1 MSTRALSTTS
11 FESPYVSL
19 DLLSYLKSRQVT
31 PFQIFNEVIIPDFL
45 HQMSE
50 LKQPVEGSSGG
61 GGSSSSSGGGG
72 SCSSS
77 TTNNA
82 DDTIIEEDSDS
93 SCHNC
98 NLQGMFEEIQNDLI
112 YIKKACGKFGQWED
126 QVNDSMKGFAF
137 QALDNAFKQRT
148 GSQEL
153 TKETSYLQDKLKNT
167 HRIVSMLKESLHS
180 SPQLSSVNLNS
191 QSLQLAKDS
200 MIRREFNRYH
210 CSVYLPAELEVESND
225 KIMAEISTFLEIAAV
240 YNDLDVTTKLCLL
253 CFSVFPE
260 NAVIKK
266 KVLVHWWVGEG
277 FIDTLGT
284 SGKTAEDT
292 ANQFFNDFIEKGLI
306 KPVYKKGRPSADSCN
321 MDPYIRDAVII
332 LAKRAGF
339 FNFDS
344 NGNPTEDFTR
354 SRRAC
359 LVKTEEGSSIHE
371 LPYRLEQEK
380 VQSIINVNEPNLDF
394 RSEWFS
400 KMKYVKVLQLGRWQ
414 SSAKHLI
421 QVEDSE
427 FLKGLKN
434 MRHIRY
440 LSLRGVSRIT
450 ELPASICKLSNLR
463 ILNLNGCADL
473 EQLPQGIGSLKN
485 LTHLDMYECY
495 LISHMPTGLALL
507 YQLQV
512 LKGFVIGE
520 PRPGGNYCKL
530 ADLSGLEH
538 LRKLSIHVDI
548 NKTSD
553 AAKRELISLA
563 NFKKLRSLSISWSRL
578 YDTPKKPLTLK
589 RIATKKFMSRVKS
602 TKPPPPPPSPLM
614 DPVSVPLEK
623 LNLNYFPGSKMPD
636 WLMQWDLNKL
646 KKLYIRGGSLSN
658 LCHGKQCKWG
668 ATNVR
673 FKFLEKL
680 QMDWSKLQDLF
691 PDLTYLEIFECPELS
706 SIPCDENGVWKK
718 AD

>member
-1 MSTRALSTTS
+1 MSTRALVTTS

-31 PFQIFNEVIIPDFL
+31 SFQIFNEVIMPDFL

-50 LKQPVEGSSGG
+50 LKQLVEGSSSSGSS
-61 GGSSSSSGGGG
+61 GSSSSS
-72 SCSSS
+72 S
-77 TTNNA
+77 TANNG
-82 DDTIIEEDSDS
+82 DDTIVEEDSY
-93 SCHNC
+93 
-98 NLQGMFEEIQNDLI
+98 LQMMFEEIQNDLI
-112 YIKKACGKFGQWED
+112 YIKKACVKFKQWEED
-126 QVNDSMKGFAF
+126 QVNVSMKGLVFR
-137 QALDNAFKQRT
+137 ALDDAFKQRT
-148 GSQEL
+148 GSRDRRE
-153 TKETSYLQDKLKNT
+153 ETSYIRDKLVKT
-167 HRIVSMLKESLHS
+167 HHLVSMLKKSLHS
-180 SPQLSSVNLNS
+180 SPPLSSGNLKS
-191 QSLQLAKDS
+191 QSLQRAKHS
-200 MIRREFNRYH
+200 MIRWELNLHGR
-210 CSVYLPAELEVESND
+210 SVYLPTKLQEIEAES
-225 KIMAEISTFLEIAAV
+225 STFKAIEAESSTFKEIEAA
-240 YNDLDVTTKLCLL
+240 YNGLDVTLKLCFL

-306 KPVYKKGRPSADSCN
+306 KPVYKKRRPSADSCS
-321 MDPYIRDAVII
+321 MEPSVRYATIK

-339 FNFDS
+339 FSFDS
-344 NGNPTEDFTR
+344 NGNPTEDFTC

-359 LVKTEEGSSIHE
+359 LVKTEEGSSVHE

-380 VQSIINVNEPNLDF
+380 VQSIINVNELNLDF
-394 RSEWFS
+394 RPEWFS
-400 KMKYVKVLQLGRWQ
+400 KMKYVAVLQLGRWE

-434 MRHIRY
+434 MRHLRY

-463 ILNLNGCADL
+463 ILNLNGCVDL

-495 LISHMPTGLALL
+495 LISHMPKGLALL
-507 YQLQV
+507 SQLRV

-530 ADLSGLEH
+530 ADLSGLEN
-538 LRKLSIHVDI
+538 LRKLSIHVD
-548 NKTSD
+548 KTSD
-553 AAKRELISLA
+553 AAKRELFSLA
-563 NFKKLRSLSISWSRL
+563 EFKKLQSLSISWSRLYDTRAKFKLRSLSISWSRL
-578 YDTPKKPLTLK
+578 YDTPKN
-589 RIATKKFMSRVKS
+589 
-602 TKPPPPPPSPLM
+602 PLM
-614 DPVSVPLEK
+614 MAPVPVPLVKLPLVK
-623 LNLNYFPGSKMPD
+623 LNLHYFPGSNIPD
-636 WLMQWDLNKL
+636 WLMRWELNNL

-658 LCHGKQCKWG
+658 LCHGKEDNWAVKM
-668 ATNVR
+668 VR
-673 FKFLEKL
+673 LKFLEKL
-680 QMDWSKLQDLF
+680 QMDWRKLQELF
-691 PDLTYLEIFECPELS
+691 PSLTYLEIDKCPKLS
-706 SIPCDENGVWKK
+706 FIPCDENGVWKK

>member
-1 MSTRALSTTS
+1 MSTRALSTTY

-31 PFQIFNEVIIPDFL
+31 PFQIFNEVIMPDFL
-45 HQMSE
+45 HQMSD
-50 LKQPVEGSSGG
+50 LKQFLTEGGSGSGGSSGG
-61 GGSSSSSGGGG
+61 GSGG
-72 SCSSS
+72 S
-77 TTNNA
+77 TNND
-82 DDTIIEEDSDS
+82 DDTIVEEDSDS

-98 NLQGMFEEIQNDLI
+98 NLQGMFEKIQNDLI
-112 YIKKACGKFGQWED
+112 CIQKACGKFGEWED
-126 QVNDSMKGFAF
+126 LVNVSMKDLAF
-137 QALDNAFKQRT
+137 QALDDAFKQRT
-148 GSQEL
+148 GSQER
-153 TKETSYLQDKLKNT
+153 TKETSYRQDKLKNT
-167 HRIVSMLKESLHS
+167 HRIVSVLKESLHS

-191 QSLQLAKDS
+191 QSFQLAKD
-200 MIRREFNRYH
+200 MIRREFNLSLR
-210 CSVYLPAELEVESND
+210 SAELQDVDIQRIRAES
-225 KIMAEISTFLEIAAV
+225 STSEV
-240 YNDLDVTTKLCLL
+240 YNSLDDTSKLCLL

-277 FIDTLGT
+277 FI
-284 SGKTAEDT
+284 TAEDT
-292 ANQFFNDFIEKGLI
+292 ANQFFNDFIKKGLI
-306 KPVYKKGRPSADSCN
+306 KPVHKKRRPSADSCN
-321 MDPYIRDAVII
+321 MDPYIRDAVIM
-332 LAKRAGF
+332 LAKREEF

-344 NGNPTEDFTR
+344 NGNPTEDFTC
-354 SRRAC
+354 SWRAC

-394 RSEWFS
+394 RPEWFS
-400 KMKYVKVLQLGRWQ
+400 KMKYVTVLQLGRWQ

-434 MRHIRY
+434 MRQLRY
-440 LSLRGVSRIT
+440 LSLRGVSGIT
-450 ELPASICKLSNLR
+450 KLPASICKLSNLR
-463 ILNLNGCADL
+463 ILNVNGCVDL

-485 LTHLDMYECY
+485 LTHMDMYECY
-495 LISHMPTGLALL
+495 LISHMPKGLALL
-507 YQLQV
+507 SQLQV

-520 PRPGGNYCKL
+520 PKSGGNYCKL

-538 LRKLSIHVDI
+538 LRTLSIHVD
-548 NKTSD
+548 KTSD
-553 AAKRELISLA
+553 AAKRELLSLA
-563 NFKKLRSLSISWSRL
+563 KFKKLRSLSISWSRL

-589 RIATKKFMSRVKS
+589 KIATKKFTSRVKS
-602 TKPPPPPPSPLM
+602 TKPPPPPSSPST

-623 LNLNYFPGSKMPD
+623 LNLHYFPGPDMPD

-658 LCHGKQCKWG
+658 LCHGEQCKWG
-668 ATNVR
+668 AQMVR
-673 FKFLEKL
+673 LKFLEKL

-691 PDLTYLEIFECPELS
+691 PDLMYLEIFECPQLKLS
-706 SIPCDENGVWKK
+706 SIPCDKNGVWKK